1 MPNTDG
7 LMFEWLRKSR
17 VQLQWDRQATEY
29 SLHALEFEHVAFLA
43 GKKKGNPP
51 SVRINE
57 VTILWIPIDESMRW
71 KSDWKTANLKFP
83 FVRQVGRKH
92 R

>member
-43 GKKKGNPP
+43 GKKKETLHQ
-51 SVRINE
+51 SE
-57 VTILWIPIDESMRW
+57 LM
-71 KSDWKTANLKFP
+71 K
-83 FVRQVGRKH
+83 
-92 R
+92 